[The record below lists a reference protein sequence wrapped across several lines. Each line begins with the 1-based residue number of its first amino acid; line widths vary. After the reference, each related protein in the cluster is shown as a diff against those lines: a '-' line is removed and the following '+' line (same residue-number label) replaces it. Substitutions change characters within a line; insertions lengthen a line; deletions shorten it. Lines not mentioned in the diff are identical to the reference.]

1 MWQPTPISEPQKQA
15 ELSHPMSVY
24 RARNHKA
31 FLAFSTKGLPPI
43 NISIQERHLAVLLSM
58 DTGIGIHFVIKV
70 KISVSRGIGWLY
82 NEYEKLKDDLNP
94 PNITCSTPVTQFG
107 NRNCEKEKIE

>member
-1 MWQPTPISEPQKQA
+1 LWQPTPISEPQKQA

-24 RARNHKA
+24 RARTHKS
-31 FLAFSTKGLPPI
+31 FLAFSNQRHTT
-43 NISIQERHLAVLLSM
+43 NIPIQERNLAVLLSM